1 MKRNELEAKR
11 QYSVSVRMC
20 LFGCVTKKKEM
31 EEEKGKKEKLNETN
45 NENYKRDI
53 CESPHCWIEESF
65 V

>member
-1 MKRNELEAKR
+1 
-11 QYSVSVRMC
+11 MC

-31 EEEKGKKEKLNETN
+31 EEEKGKQAKVSETN

>member
-1 MKRNELEAKR
+1 
-11 QYSVSVRMC
+11 MC